1 MELAPHWFSRPPS
14 RRTNSGPLP
23 QHPLTLVVKRSLG
36 TVTPERRL
44 QEGLD
49 VDTVARPLRKTG
61 ANIFIRRAKSV
72 MMLTELHNDAS
83 KKVDDASSAAV
94 VGLTL
99 VKAVLSPELLAI

>member
-23 QHPLTLVVKRSLG
+23 QHPLTLVVKRSLA
-36 TVTPERRL
+36 TVSPKQRL
-44 QEGLD
+44 QGGHD
-49 VDTVARPLRKTG
+49 RRRRRRPLRNTE

-72 MMLTELHNDAS
+72 MMSTELHNDAS